1 LGAKLQRI
9 FGIRKKK
16 DKKMH
21 QLLQIPKKSSTF
33 AAKNDSKAILSPLI
47 PFADAEFGDV
57 NLLMLN

>member
-1 LGAKLQRI
+1 
-9 FGIRKKK
+9 
-16 DKKMH
+16 MH